1 MERHLEM
8 AQPTK
13 KRWKSAVLLFLFQG
27 IWGGLVES
35 QVDLTDE
42 CNEGKRFIKIH
53 RSCQVKKKKGVVSQ
67 QRDSFRD
74 RTLISFNAAGSF
86 SSSSSCPLSTWN
98 SRLSTFDSI
107 SDSQPKK
114 WVTLLSKLKW
124 KIEIGIVGGGILKS
138 EYNQGYLNSWVVSH
152 LALVISKLCHALGH
166 ELSLGD
172 YKLFFEPKLNIY
184 ALCRDH
190 CICCVNAPFT
200 DK

>member
-1 MERHLEM
+1 M
-8 AQPTK
+8 
-13 KRWKSAVLLFLFQG
+13 
-27 IWGGLVES
+27 
-35 QVDLTDE
+35 
-42 CNEGKRFIKIH
+42 
-53 RSCQVKKKKGVVSQ
+53 KKKKGVVSQ

-190 CICCVNAPFT
+190 CILGQAFITLSPISDVFDNIEYFSALNKWFNF
-200 DK
+200 DIIEK